1 MAKKGDRNLELL
13 DQINTSLSL
22 VKDLSE
28 LVQGSPV
35 IILPILGGFTFNFN
49 FSSTKQTETKQE
61 KKKTKK
67 KKLS

>member
-1 MAKKGDRNLELL
+1 MELL

-28 LVQGSPV
+28 LVQGSPL
-35 IILPILGGFTFNFN
+35 ITLPIIGGFTFNFSFN
-49 FSSTKQTETKQE
+49 LTKQTEKKE
-61 KKKTKK
+61 EEKKTKK

>member
-1 MAKKGDRNLELL
+1 MEIL

-28 LVQGSPV
+28 LAQGSP
-35 IILPILGGFTFNFN
+35 IIVLPILGGFTFNFN
-49 FSSTKQTETKQE
+49 FDVNKQAE
-61 KKKTKK
+61 KKEKKTKK

>member
-1 MAKKGDRNLELL
+1 MAKKGDENLELL

-22 VKDLSE
+22 AKDLSE
-28 LVQGSPV
+28 SVQGSPI

-49 FSSTKQTETKQE
+49 FDLTRKTRKKGK

-67 KKLS
+67 K

>member
-1 MAKKGDRNLELL
+1 MELL

-28 LVQGSPV
+28 LVQGSPI

-49 FSSTKQTETKQE
+49 FSSTKKIE
-61 KKKTKK
+61 KNPKKRNYLKRPNRR
-67 KKLS
+67 